1 MPRGIKFDSP
11 EVYLENMKRYLAL
24 GMALLVFTV
33 SNLFVSSSASAIEGG
48 DDAPEANFTVF
59 IVSMGAT
66 QNYSCTGA
74 LIAPRLVVTAAHCI
88 NEAKNENRT
97 VCVSLTRQSS
107 SQCAYAEDIYF
118 NANYVP
124 NSSST
129 EDIGFIIIPEEIKDS
144 DYLPVGKPGDE
155 INFYN
160 PYLYGQG
167 PINEQTEFS
176 NTPQV
181 GKIERYLL
189 NLDGNPNRFA
199 FYSRF
204 WAVCHGDS
212 GSPIVIDRLGA
223 PIIIGVLNSASTNGF
238 SGRVNCS
245 SPQVFTGLYQGTAT
259 LLSAYSNLMQEALD
273 EIARRD
279 LETENDMKQMTAD
292 AIESREIPS
301 FDAFVTGNY
310 VTLDVW
316 LAGRSDLG
324 FSIQSKTKKGKW
336 KTLGNFPVDGSDTY
350 QYQYTDI
357 KIKVAKDARFLRIKE
372 IATNL
377 YSTITTFR

>member
-1 MPRGIKFDSP
+1 
-11 EVYLENMKRYLAL
+11 MKRYLAL
-24 GMALLVFTV
+24 GLALLVFIV
-33 SNLFVSSSASAIEGG
+33 SNIFFINSAIAIEGG
-48 DDAPEANFTVF
+48 DDAAEANFTVF

-66 QNYSCTGA
+66 QSYSCTGA

-88 NEAKNENRT
+88 NEAINENGT
-97 VCVSLTRQSS
+97 VCVSLTRESPN
-107 SQCAYAEDIYF
+107 QCAYSDDIYF
-118 NANYVP
+118 NASYI
-124 NSSST
+124 SYSTST
-129 EDIGFIIIPEEIKDS
+129 EDIGFIIIPEEIEGS

-155 INFYN
+155 VNFYN
-160 PYLYGQG
+160 PYLYAQG
-167 PINEQTEFS
+167 PINEQKEIS
-176 NTPQV
+176 DTPQV

-204 WAVCHGDS
+204 WSTCHGDS

-223 PIIIGVLNSASTNGF
+223 PIILGVLNSASTNAY

-245 SPQVFTGLYQGTAT
+245 SPQIFTGLYQGTAT

-279 LETENDMKQMTAD
+279 LETEKEMKQITDD
-292 AIESREIPS
+292 AIADKTLPS
-301 FDAFVTGNY
+301 LEFYLKGNY
-310 VTLDVW
+310 VFMDIW

-324 FSIQSKTKKGKW
+324 FIVQTKTKKGKW
-336 KTLGNFPVDGSDTY
+336 KSLGNFPEGGSDAY
-350 QYQYTDI
+350 QTQYIDVKT
-357 KIKVAKDARFLRIKE
+357 KITKDVQFLRIKE

-377 YSTITTFR
+377 YSEIVAIR